1 MIEDI
6 GFISN
11 QRNVL
16 RDNTEGKVFA
26 LCKKLPTKK
35 TQSRFYDTVGYR
47 YSTYPHHIVEI
58 CMYL

>member
-26 LCKKLPTKK
+26 LYKKLPTKK
-35 TQSRFYDTVGYR
+35 TQSRLYDTVGNR
-47 YSTYPHHIVEI
+47 YVVHILTI
-58 CMYL
+58 